1 MFFEREC
8 HEIWDG
14 VIKKNPR
21 LFVAVSLTSSG
32 RCSAPSWSQGRPTAG
47 AAQHSGS
54 GSYSFNPVLSSN
66 NALKAPLERQQEP
79 HNIQAQV
86 PIVLTLFY
94 PLTRSKGSIGPTAG
108 TTQHSGSGSY
118 SFNPV
123 LSAYNSLKAQLHLLY
138 PYILRYY
145 YSLCTYI
152 YSGTHIYE
160 FCSKDYFWVRSKQQ
174 FFSYA

>member
-1 MFFEREC
+1 MV
-8 HEIWDG
+8 D
-14 VIKKNPR
+14 
-21 LFVAVSLTSSG
+21 VAHPAEV
-32 RCSAPSWSQGRPTAG
+32 RAD
-47 AAQHSGS
+47 
-54 GSYSFNPVLSSN
+54 
-66 NALKAPLERQQEP
+66 RQQES

-108 TTQHSGSGSY
+108 AAQHSGSGSY
-118 SFNPV
+118 GFNPV

-152 YSGTHIYE
+152 AAPTFMNFVPKTTFGSEANSIVLI
-160 FCSKDYFWVRSKQQ
+160 CLK
-174 FFSYA
+174 AI